1 MTLLTVMNPRLA
13 HLPFVLLLL
22 ALLAVTPG
30 PRVVAETA
38 NDCDAE
44 LNAWIDG
51 RLGATLLLNTYLN
64 PVGLQWSTED
74 CVVYLEGQVESEIE
88 HQLVSRLV
96 EGIAGVRNVE
106 DGIRVTQAA
115 VSPEAQQLISEQMA
129 FRGWVRDATLTAQVQ
144 YKLSTN
150 RSLNADNIEV
160 ETDDSV
166 VVLRGEVPGISDRSM
181 AEAVTRNTE
190 GVEAV
195 RNLLDVAN

>member
-22 ALLAVTPG
+22 ALLALTPG
-30 PRVVAETA
+30 SRGVAETA

-44 LNAWIDG
+44 RNAWIDG

-115 VSPEAQQLISEQMA
+115 VSPEAQQLISEQLA
-129 FRGWVRDATLTAQVQ
+129 FRGWVNDATLTAQVQ